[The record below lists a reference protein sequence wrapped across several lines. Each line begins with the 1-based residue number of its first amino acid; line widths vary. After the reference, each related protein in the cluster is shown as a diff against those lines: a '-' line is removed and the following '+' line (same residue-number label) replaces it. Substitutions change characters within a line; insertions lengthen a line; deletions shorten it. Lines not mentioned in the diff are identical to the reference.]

1 MQFLRRTMEADF
13 TTQLRMTISNTINIE
28 RLQIYSLSHL
38 FPGPYAICVED
49 SLPKRLTSLTLGF
62 PWYTMRKRFCESVL
76 TPFTSLEHL
85 SLQCS
90 GHFRTDYS
98 VDVEVTL
105 PNLVFYHGPS
115 LLLKSLAH
123 GSQKLSSLTL
133 EVFTP
138 TELGDSLSDDQTLKH
153 LNRIGSKDEGGRD
166 VAMLS
171 FLKIVCDTQE
181 AANAAL
187 EFIPQVEHLS
197 LLCTLPDWIT
207 HGRLPSHDNFNL
219 DFLSRTPSLRIF
231 SLQYVHS
238 KQFLPWD
245 TGSIAESLG
254 EMNASLVEVN
264 IYGNTYR
271 KSITTTG
278 KRYAVICC
286 DSPSGLNVIRFDL
299 S

>member
-1 MQFLRRTMEADF
+1 MEADF

-197 LLCTLPDWIT
+197 LLY
-207 HGRLPSHDNFNL
+207 
-219 DFLSRTPSLRIF
+219 FLSRTPSLRLF

-264 IYGNTYR
+264 IYGSTYR

-278 KRYAVICC
+278 KSWSRV
-286 DSPSGLNVIRFDL
+286 LV
-299 S
+299 